1 MSQKNFLKR
10 IGATL
15 GVSMALVGVLL
26 FGTALVLVSSAGMA
40 APTSPSLGT
49 SLDSAGR
56 GLYGV
61 EVSGDAPTPPS
72 VGGIV
77 AQVITVFFGLLGI
90 IFVALMVYGGFQWM
104 TAAGNPEQ
112 VKKAQK
118 LMIDA
123 VLGVLILM
131 AASFIS
137 YWVLYIIATKIV
149 VNPPP

>member
-1 MSQKNFLKR
+1 MKENNPLKH
-10 IGATL
+10 IGNAL
-15 GVSMALVGVLL
+15 GAFMALVGVLL
-26 FGTALVLVSSAGMA
+26 FGAALVLVSSAGMA
-40 APTSPSLGT
+40 APTLDT
-49 SLDSAGR
+49 SLNSAGM

-61 EVSGDAPTPPS
+61 GVGGTVPTPPS

-123 VLGVLILM
+123 VLGILILM

-137 YWVLYIIATKIV
+137 YWVLYTIATTIV
-149 VNPPP
+149 VNP

>member
-1 MSQKNFLKR
+1 M
-10 IGATL
+10 
-15 GVSMALVGVLL
+15 
-26 FGTALVLVSSAGMA
+26 
-40 APTSPSLGT
+40 
-49 SLDSAGR
+49 
-56 GLYGV
+56 